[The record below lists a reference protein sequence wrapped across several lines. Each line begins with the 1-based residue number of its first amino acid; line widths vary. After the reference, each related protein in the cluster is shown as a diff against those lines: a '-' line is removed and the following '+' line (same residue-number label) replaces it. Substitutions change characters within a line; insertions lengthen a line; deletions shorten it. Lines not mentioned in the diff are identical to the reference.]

1 MNSRNHCGFGQ
12 VVRTEM
18 SLKMRRQFLM
28 QLELKHVEE
37 MERAFDRD
45 ETMDPS
51 RHYMVYN
58 ENKVLYFE
66 DVDPRQVKAVK
77 TVEPIFTWKTPI
89 TNQKKIDLKMT
100 NETEEL
106 TKQLKHVAINSPEK
120 QKAN

>member
-1 MNSRNHCGFGQ
+1 
-12 VVRTEM
+12 
-18 SLKMRRQFLM
+18 M

-100 NETEEL
+100 NETKEL